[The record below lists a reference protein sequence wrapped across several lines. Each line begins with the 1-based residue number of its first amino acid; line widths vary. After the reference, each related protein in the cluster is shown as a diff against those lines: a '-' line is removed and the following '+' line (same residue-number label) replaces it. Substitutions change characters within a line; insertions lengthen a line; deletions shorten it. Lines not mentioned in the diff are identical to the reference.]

1 MWKIRIA
8 AAAACLPA
16 MYAFSMAVSFAR
28 PWAHDDTG
36 WLQFRIQMLCNSVM
50 ALGFSC
56 TVLAL
61 MITKLAVVVRRLEK
75 ESAVSES
82 GA

>member
-28 PWAHDDTG
+28 PWPHDDTG
-36 WLQFRIQMLCNSVM
+36 WLQFRIQMLCNSVI
-50 ALGFSC
+50 ALGVACS
-56 TVLAL
+56 VLA
-61 MITKLAVVVRRLEK
+61 MMMTRLAVIVRKLEK
-75 ESAVSES
+75 ESAVSEP